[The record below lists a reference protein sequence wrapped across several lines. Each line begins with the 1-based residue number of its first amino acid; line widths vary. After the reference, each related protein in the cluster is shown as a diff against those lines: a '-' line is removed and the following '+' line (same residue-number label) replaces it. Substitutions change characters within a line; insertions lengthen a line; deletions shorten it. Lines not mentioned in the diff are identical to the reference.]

1 MIAKSY
7 RLQSIVTAVAAA
19 AFFGLSGSNAA
30 ALSLGR
36 VSVKSALGEPLRAEI
51 EVPNINAEEAASLKV
66 SVALPEAFRSA
77 GLDYN
82 PALAGLQAALQ
93 KRADGRAFIRLS
105 SDRPVNDP
113 FVDLILEVNWA
124 SGRLVRDF
132 TLLLDPP
139 SLHQRTPPAPVE
151 PSLSQ
156 SPVQPALGRSASPSR
171 VTTPDLTARQRAAKA
186 PTRPALDKTAIPQA
200 RQVNVKPGDTA
211 SKIAAANKPVGIS
224 LDQMLVA
231 LLGSNPD
238 EFIDHNV
245 NRIKAGSVMNI
256 PSAEQAGSTPS
267 AEATQIIVAQS
278 KDFNDFRR
286 KLAGNARPAQVGT
299 ADRKTSGQ
307 VQAKLEDLKPRP
319 AATDKLTLSKSA
331 SPGDLTEDQIAQEQ
345 SAKLATKRAAEI
357 AKNISELNQLGASS
371 STAPPALTA
380 SAATPASPIVENAS
394 TPRRAAAAI
403 VKLPPAVPQPEPR
416 LIDQLTEN
424 PLLPGGAIGLI
435 VLLAGLGFYRSRQR
449 KNTAQLDSSF
459 LDGRVQ
465 PDSFFAASGGES
477 VDTNVSPAIGSP
489 SPSQPAA
496 MDAVDPVAEANI
508 YLGYGRDLQAE
519 EILKDALRSNPKRI
533 AIHQKLLEIFAKRR
547 DAHGFGEIAT
557 QAFKVTQGEG
567 PDWQRICQLGLSI
580 DPDNA
585 FYQPGG
591 QPTSPTEAPLPP
603 TSEAQTEPNTENIDL
618 LATRLIAPALAGPM
632 DLDLD
637 LDFSTDEKPTKVTP
651 EAKTVD
657 ASSPATEPV
666 ADLASGPDRDL
677 KSTAEVDLHLEPEP
691 ILASKNAVHLPPPVD
706 AIADDKLMLPVT
718 DRDEIKAP
726 AAKPASF
733 DLSPLEFDL
742 GSLSL
747 DLEPQTGA
755 AVPDET
761 EDPLATKLALA
772 QEFHSLGDDE
782 GARVLLEEVIAEA
795 SGDMKSKAQNALSS
809 L

>member
-7 RLQSIVTAVAAA
+7 RLQRIVTAVAVA

-156 SPVQPALGRSASPSR
+156 SPVQPALGRSTSPSR
-171 VTTPDLTARQRAAKA
+171 VTTPDLPARQRAAKA

-200 RQVNVKPGDTA
+200 RQVNVKHGDTA

-231 LLGSNPD
+231 LLGANPD

-245 NRIKAGSVMNI
+245 NRIKAGALINL
-256 PSAEQAGSTPS
+256 PTAEQAGATPD
-267 AEATQIIVAQS
+267 AEATQIIFAQS

-299 ADRKTSGQ
+299 ADHKTSGQ
-307 VQAKLEDLKPRP
+307 VQAKLEDLKPHP
-319 AATDKLTLSKSA
+319 ATTDKLTLSKSA
-331 SPGDLTEDQIAQEQ
+331 NPGDLTEDQLAQEQ
-345 SAKLATKRAAEI
+345 SAKVAAKRAAEI

-371 STAPPALTA
+371 SAATPALTA
-380 SAATPASPIVENAS
+380 SAATSASPIVENAS
-394 TPRRAAAAI
+394 TPRNAAAAI

-424 PLLPGGAIGLI
+424 PLLPGAAVGLI

-449 KNTAQLDSSF
+449 KNIAQLDSSF
-459 LDGRVQ
+459 LEGHVQ

-477 VDTNVSPAIGSP
+477 VDTNVSPATGSP

-496 MDAVDPVAEANI
+496 MDEVDPVAEANI

-519 EILKDALRSNPKRI
+519 EILKDALRSSPKRI

-547 DAHGFGEIAT
+547 DTHGFGEIAT
-557 QAFKVTQGEG
+557 QAFKVTQGQG

-603 TSEAQTEPNTENIDL
+603 TSEAQTEPTTENIDL

-637 LDFSTDEKPTKVTP
+637 LDFSTDEKPTEITP

-657 ASSPATEPV
+657 ADSPATEPV
-666 ADLASGPDRDL
+666 ADLA
-677 KSTAEVDLHLEPEP
+677 PEP
-691 ILASKNAVHLPPPVD
+691 
-706 AIADDKLMLPVT
+706 

-761 EDPLATKLALA
+761 EDPLTTKLALA
-772 QEFHSLGDDE
+772 QEFRSLGDDE
-782 GARVLLEEVIAEA
+782 GARVLIEEVIAQA
-795 SGDMKSKAQNALSS
+795 SGDMKIKAQNALSS